1 MRGLT
6 IFEKTSS
13 KTRWN
18 IAAYHD
24 PLSLTWSWVL
34 AFDRFQ
40 ADEARIFPLCW
51 RLPHGQEKWGFRIP
65 FVGMITWM
73 AQEKMMRDTLVQS

>member
-1 MRGLT
+1 MSGLT

-24 PLSLTWSWVL
+24 PRSYTWSWVL

-40 ADEARIFPLCW
+40 EGENRVFPLFW
-51 RLPHGQEKWGFRIP
+51 RLAHGQEKWGFRIP
-65 FVGMITWM
+65 LVGMISWM
-73 AQEKMMRDTLVQS
+73 SQEKMVRGSAD